1 MISSK
6 SVSDHKFYSSLND
19 KIESAKASPKLGQLH
34 DIKKLS
40 IVKRWGTLKSLKRD
54 LRKEII
60 LSSDSEQEL
69 E

>member
-6 SVSDHKFYSSLND
+6 SVSDQFYSSLND
-19 KIESAKASPKLGQLH
+19 KIESARASPKLGQLH

-40 IVKRWGTLKSLKRD
+40 IVKRWGTPTSMRRD

-60 LSSDSEQEL
+60 LNSDSEQES